1 MVGGFGQ
8 EGFRKV
14 LKKRFNVLKRKF
26 EKKFGMFLSGFEK
39 FE

>member
-1 MVGGFGQ
+1 VALNE

-14 LKKRFNVLKRKF
+14 LKEKFNVLKRKF
-26 EKKFGMFLSGFEK
+26 EKKFGMFLNEFEK